1 MTERVELR
9 PVTEDDLPLM
19 DSLLQDPAVSGEF
32 AWFGWHDPLRF
43 RRAWAEDRLL
53 GADGGALMVVRGAD
67 RLGFVNWRRR
77 QTTPAGWYWEM
88 GIAILPPAR
97 GRGYGT
103 QAHRLLVS
111 YLFAHTTAH
120 RIEAATETGNIAE
133 QKALAS
139 AGFTREGVYRATG
152 WRDGAWRDGVIYS
165 ILRSDL
171 PESAG

>member
-1 MTERVELR
+1 MTEQVELR
-9 PVTEDDLPLM
+9 PVQEEDLAVM
-19 DSLLQDPAVSGEF
+19 DSLLQDPAMSGEF

-53 GADGGALMVVRGAD
+53 GGNGGALMVVRGEE

-77 QTTPAGWYWEM
+77 QTTPAGWCWEM
-88 GIAILPPAR
+88 GIAILPEAR
-97 GRGYGT
+97 GRGFGT
-103 QAHRLLVS
+103 QAHRLLTR

-120 RIEAATETGNIAE
+120 RIEAATEVDNVAE

-139 AGFTREGVYRATG
+139 AGFTREGVSRGIG
-152 WRDGAWRDGVIYS
+152 WRDGAWRDGVTYS

-171 PESAG
+171 PGSAG

>member
-1 MTERVELR
+1 
-9 PVTEDDLPLM
+9 M
-19 DSLLQDPAVSGEF
+19 DSLLQDSAVSGEF

-43 RRAWAEDRLL
+43 RRAWEEDRLL
-53 GADGGALMVVRGAD
+53 GEQRGGLMVVAGSD

-77 QTTPAGWYWEM
+77 QTTPAGWCWEM
-88 GIAILPPAR
+88 GIAILPEAR

-111 YLFAHTTAH
+111 YLFAHTTVH
-120 RIEAATETGNIAE
+120 RIEAATEVGNVAE

-139 AGFTREGVYRATG
+139 AGFTREGISRGIG

-171 PESAG
+171 PDSGS